1 MFEPAAMNAEFRDI
15 EEMVRAAGEYVEVSD
30 VLRADTLEEARNVNR
45 QTSARLWLLG
55 LAAAVA
61 FMVISTAHLRSC
73 LASTLPVMA
82 EIRADS
88 EQMHTVALQNAAQ
101 TDVDPSWA
109 VVDAFHGLRQRQ
121 ASLIDDVL

>member
-1 MFEPAAMNAEFRDI
+1 MFEANAMNEEFFDV
-15 EEMVRAAGEYVEVSD
+15 EEMVRAAGDYVEVSD
-30 VLRADTLEEARNVNR
+30 DLRADTLEEARNVNR
-45 QTSARLWLLG
+45 QTSARLWLLA
-55 LAAAVA
+55 LAAGFA
-61 FMVISTAHLRSC
+61 FIVISTAHLRSC
-73 LASTLPVMA
+73 LASALPVMA

-101 TDVDPSWA
+101 SDVDPNWA